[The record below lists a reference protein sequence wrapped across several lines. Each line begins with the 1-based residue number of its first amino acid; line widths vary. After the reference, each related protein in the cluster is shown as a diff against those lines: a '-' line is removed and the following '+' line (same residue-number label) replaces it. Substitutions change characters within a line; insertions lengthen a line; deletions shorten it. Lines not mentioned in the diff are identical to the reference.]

1 MLSGGKTGIWAGG
14 RGVARQER
22 PVDPA
27 AGPLQSFAYDL
38 RKVRAEVGNPTYR
51 VLAKTAGYSATTLS
65 EAAGGLRKPT
75 LDVVLAY
82 VGACQGDVDAWR
94 RRWYELDAE
103 LRSEPETRDEP
114 ELETAEPPTPPTPQ
128 PETVASKQVW
138 WRRRGTQVAAGVG
151 AMALVGI
158 GLAQWPF
165 RAEPAGAQPC
175 PKGAAHP
182 AFTGITYGAG
192 AHVRRGAN
200 RDNPVLYT
208 IPSGCKVGFAGFCV
222 GEKVH
227 DTTGGTPD
235 IRWFRLEDGNVVS
248 SAVVHGNPGPKV
260 RPSRCRDDRPVP
272 QSVTLAAAPDTGKPP
287 NLKLDAA
294 GSDVDIVGFTA
305 SYPFEPGGSPTR
317 WHQIAFTEAAG
328 PGAGFHTT
336 WKVEKP
342 GQGQVIVAAAVC
354 LGGDGPTTVA
364 AVRTVQMNNLT
375 VLPQPAALNA
385 QEMDAAAKS
394 ACQYPS

>member
-1 MLSGGKTGIWAGG
+1 
-14 RGVARQER
+14 
-22 PVDPA
+22 VDPA
-27 AGPLQSFAYDL
+27 AGPLQSFAYGL
-38 RKVRAEVGNPTYR
+38 RKVRAEAGNPTYR
-51 VLAKTAGYSATTLS
+51 VLAKAAGYSATTLS

-82 VGACQGDVDAWR
+82 VGACEGDVEAWR
-94 RRWYELDAE
+94 RRWHELDAE
-103 LRSEPETRDEP
+103 LRGEPEPAAPPPPPAEPETT
-114 ELETAEPPTPPTPQ
+114 TAKP
-128 PETVASKQVW
+128 VW
-138 WRRRGTQVAAGVG
+138 WRRRSTRVAAGI
-151 AMALVGI
+151 AAAALVGI
-158 GLAQWPF
+158 GVSIGVGSVPWPSG
-165 RAEPAGAQPC
+165 AEPAGAASC

-235 IRWFRLEDGNVVS
+235 IRWFRLADGNVVS
-248 SAVVHGNPGPKV
+248 SAVVHGNPGPKE

-272 QSVTLAAAPDTGKPP
+272 GSVTLAAAPEAGTPL

-294 GSDVDIVGFTA
+294 GGDVDIVGFTA
-305 SYPFEPGGSPTR
+305 SYPFQPGGSPTR

-328 PGAGFHTT
+328 PGAGFHTG
-336 WKVEKP
+336 WKVDRP
-342 GQGQVIVAAAVC
+342 GDGHVIVAAAVC

-364 AVRTVQMNNLT
+364 AARTVQMNNLT
-375 VLPQPAALNA
+375 VLPQPPTLTA
-385 QEMDAAAKS
+385 QEMDAATRS

>member
-1 MLSGGKTGIWAGG
+1 
-14 RGVARQER
+14 
-22 PVDPA
+22 VDPA

-38 RKVRAEVGNPTYR
+38 RKVRAEAGNPTYR

-75 LDVVLAY
+75 LDVLLAY
-82 VGACQGDVDAWR
+82 VGACQGDVETWR
-94 RRWYELDAE
+94 RRWHELDAE
-103 LRSEPETRDEP
+103 LRGEPEP
-114 ELETAEPPTPPTPQ
+114 EMAAAEPPPLPPSTPE
-128 PETVASKQVW
+128 PEIVATKPVW
-138 WRRRGTQVAAGVG
+138 WRRRSTHVAAGVG
-151 AMALVGI
+151 VIALVGI
-158 GLAQWPF
+158 GLVHWPS
-165 RAEPAGAQPC
+165 RAEPAGAASC
-175 PKGAAHP
+175 PKGAARP
-182 AFTGITYGAG
+182 AFTGLTYGAG

-235 IRWFRLEDGNVVS
+235 IRWFRLADGNVVS
-248 SAVVHGNPGPKV
+248 SAVVHGNPGPKE
-260 RPSRCRDDRPVP
+260 RPGRCRDDRPVP
-272 QSVTLAAAPDTGKPP
+272 GSVTLAAAPEAGRPP

-294 GSDVDIVGFTA
+294 GGDVDIVGFTA

-317 WHQIAFTEAAG
+317 WHQIAFTEAAA
-328 PGAGFHTT
+328 PGAGFHTA
-336 WKVEKP
+336 WKVDRP
-342 GQGQVIVAAAVC
+342 GDGQVIVAAAVC

-364 AVRTVQMNNLT
+364 AARTVQMNTLT
-375 VLPQPAALNA
+375 VLPQPPALSARDIEAAT
-385 QEMDAAAKS
+385 KS